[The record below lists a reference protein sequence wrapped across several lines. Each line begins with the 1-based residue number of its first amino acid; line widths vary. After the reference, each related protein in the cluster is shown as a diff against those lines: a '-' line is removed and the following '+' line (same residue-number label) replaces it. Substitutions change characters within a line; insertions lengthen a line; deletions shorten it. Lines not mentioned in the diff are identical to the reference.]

1 MDRLLQN
8 VDLNEII
15 NNTAMVNMPPGQEDL
30 LNKISGF
37 IDNVNA
43 DSVLRCDS
51 ECQKNRKSS
60 ELYEKYVDARE
71 NAKEA
76 PDEVETAER
85 NYYVFSKGDY
95 AYNKMKEREYSVK
108 GKNIANVLKK
118 DFNEKY
124 KELSLLL
131 NNVNQQNTYNKHID
145 DLVKNYSNENEKL
158 NNDIQDTESNSNVAN
173 RKALY
178 FSQYT
183 NYVESL
189 TLLLYRLNIILAII
203 FILVSY
209 LGKKLHLRIYQIASI
224 LFIANIFMP
233 YKWLFQKVF

>member
-95 AYNKMKEREYSVK
+95 AYNKMKEQEYSVK
-108 GKNIANVLKK
+108 GKNIANILKK

-124 KELSLLL
+124 KELDLLL

-209 LGKKLHLRIYQIASI
+209 LGKKLHLRIYQIALI